1 MVIPLEVSMMYGLAL
16 IEMTHVAE
24 QEHLRGA
31 MMAQVRAQA
40 RRERRRL
47 LGPGRTARAWT
58 AFWAPRDFVL
68 MPRPPAGDRNSTDLT
83 PCTDC

>member
-1 MVIPLEVSMMYGLAL
+1 MYGLAL

-24 QEHLRGA
+24 QEHLREA
-31 MMAQVRAQA
+31 TTARLRAQA
-40 RRERRRL
+40 RRERRCL

-58 AFWAPRDFVL
+58 AFWAPRELVL
-68 MPRPPAGDRNSTDLT
+68 VIGASAGDRSSTALM